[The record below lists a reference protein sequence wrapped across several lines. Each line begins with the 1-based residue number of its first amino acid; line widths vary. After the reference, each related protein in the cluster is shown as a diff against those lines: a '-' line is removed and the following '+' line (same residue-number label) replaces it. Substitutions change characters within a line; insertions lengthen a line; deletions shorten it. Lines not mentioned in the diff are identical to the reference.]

1 MTGWL
6 CYIDSLAFWYVY
18 FFEEGEG
25 LKLTCY
31 PVVLEQAMRL
41 DFNKQGEQV
50 NFNLY
55 RVCDDT
61 FAKIETI

>member
-1 MTGWL
+1 MSGWL

-18 FFEEGEG
+18 FFEEGQG

-31 PVVLEQAMRL
+31 PIVIEQAVKL
-41 DFNKQGEQV
+41 SFDKQGEEV

-55 RVCDDT
+55 SVGGDT
-61 FAKIETI
+61 FAKIEL

>member
-1 MTGWL
+1 MSGWL
-6 CYIDSLAFWYVY
+6 CYIESLSFWYVY

-31 PVVLEQAMRL
+31 PIVLEQAVKL
-41 DFNKQGEQV
+41 SFDKQGDEV
-50 NFNLY
+50 NFSLY
-55 RVCDDT
+55 RICGDT